1 MISYNI
7 SKIIE
12 DRFKANSFVLSIGNE
27 CIIIDMN
34 TNVLP
39 FILDNGLT
47 PKYLFLTHEH
57 FDHIKGTKELK
68 NTFPDMQI
76 TASKITSEL
85 LVDSKGNMSFYL
97 DGIGIEEV
105 AADIF
110 IENVSEFDFHG
121 HKINTY
127 YTPGHTTGGIIIH
140 IDNML
145 FTGDTLLNIKTP
157 TTLPNSSK
165 QQLKESLDF
174 IDEKFDDNTIF
185 YQGHG
190 EPFLKKDWDKNK
202 SLGIKK

>member
-1 MISYNI
+1 MVKIDNVINTRYNTNSYIYKEHN
-7 SKIIE
+7 K
-12 DRFKANSFVLSIGNE
+12 
-27 CIIIDMN
+27 CIIIDCNIN
-34 TNVLP
+34 TYNYIINNNLIP
-39 FILDNGLT
+39 E
-47 PKYLFLTHEH
+47 YLFLTHEH
-57 FDHIKGTKELK
+57 FDHIIGAGRLK
-68 NTFPDMQI
+68 KAFPQMMI
-76 TASKITSEL
+76 IASTITSG
-85 LVDSKGNMSFYL
+85 LVQDSKGNMSFYL

-165 QQLKESLDF
+165 QQLKESIEF
-174 IDEKFDDNTIF
+174 IDKNFDDNTIF